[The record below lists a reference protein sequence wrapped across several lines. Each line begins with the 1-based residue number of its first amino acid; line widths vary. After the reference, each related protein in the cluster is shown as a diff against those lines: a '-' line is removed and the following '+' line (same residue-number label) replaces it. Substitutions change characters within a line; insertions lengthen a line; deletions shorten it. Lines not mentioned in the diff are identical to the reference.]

1 MRFRGCIC
9 AIQYRGKEYR
19 LATYL
24 GVRVR
29 ICTEERILLT
39 PGRYCLDIRIKK
51 GRGHGLQA
59 PQDGKMSRTIRERAS
74 CPAEFRFYEKGIPVF
89 SLSSDHASFEWES
102 GEKSG
107 S

>member
-1 MRFRGCIC
+1 
-9 AIQYRGKEYR
+9 
-19 LATYL
+19 
-24 GVRVR
+24 
-29 ICTEERILLT
+29 
-39 PGRYCLDIRIKK
+39 
-51 GRGHGLQA
+51 
-59 PQDGKMSRTIRERAS
+59 MSRTIRERAS